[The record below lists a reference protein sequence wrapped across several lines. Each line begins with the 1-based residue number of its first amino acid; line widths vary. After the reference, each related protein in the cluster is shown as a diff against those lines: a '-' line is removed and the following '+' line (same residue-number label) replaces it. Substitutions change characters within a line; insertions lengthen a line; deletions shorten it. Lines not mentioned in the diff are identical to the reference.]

1 MKDEKDD
8 GGDLELPFNRL
19 FDLSSGPLRHSD
31 WRKDEGQR
39 HLLTHSTVK
48 RHHDVAEIPT
58 IKDLGIEPPRIF
70 FEPDS
75 PALSIAAT
83 DAIGVAWDKE
93 NYRDGFHDSESEDIY
108 DLYNACNGVVC
119 DGLLDVR
126 ALDELSPE
134 ELEVL
139 NVRRLKEIWLHTVS
153 GCQTCAG
160 IINTLNAVRGML
172 GEDEEE
178 PRQAHTHLACDKP
191 H

>member
-1 MKDEKDD
+1 MKRSIEGD
-8 GGDLELPFNRL
+8 G
-19 FDLSSGPLRHSD
+19 SD
-31 WRKDEGQR
+31 QDGISDIQPK
-39 HLLTHSTVK
+39 
-48 RHHDVAEIPT
+48 EI
-58 IKDLGIEPPRIF
+58 
-70 FEPDS
+70 
-75 PALSIAAT
+75 
-83 DAIGVAWDKE
+83 WDKWDQKKPLKQIANE
-93 NYRDGFHDSESEDIY
+93 TGESEDIY